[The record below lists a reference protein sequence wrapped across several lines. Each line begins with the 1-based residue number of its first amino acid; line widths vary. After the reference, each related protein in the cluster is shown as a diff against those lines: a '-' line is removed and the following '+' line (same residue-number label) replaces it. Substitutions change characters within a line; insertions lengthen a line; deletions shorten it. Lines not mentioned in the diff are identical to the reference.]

1 MNNIIE
7 SVFKELI
14 DKGVLIVEKQQPEET
29 ESKGEGGVRTVLK
42 LPKFKINEKN
52 WGTKLDTEDRAIIE
66 QIGANLEGDDPLSRI
81 DYVNN
86 FLEQQSEIKGDI
98 TVGKVMGTLMFL
110 DIFASIVYEFNA
122 SVAGFLFEAMFAG
135 IFEGE
140 QIEAKLGGGEAGTTD
155 VVLYVGKGTS
165 KKGVEYSFKLLGKGA
180 TTIQGSAADILSGIR
195 KARDAKEVYLIG
207 LKSEDSK
214 KVMTIDFYEFDVT
227 KETWFDWIGAP
238 VKDKVPDIRE
248 FEFVFGSEESPEF
261 VKLPAAAKK
270 NVGKM
275 IDGEFVIKPTKPTK
289 VDFKSKSKE
298 EQEQIN
304 QAIKDYADD
313 TSEELFYATRWNKSK
328 LSFTDEQGNPVEML
342 IQGQKYKGKVL
353 LGTKLGFK
361 RSQNYEDLY
370 GPYLKEGAFEA
381 EVEGEKYTNFNDY
394 VASGA
399 YVKDDK
405 FFDRLALLPA
415 FQGGRG
421 TKQFIVRQSYLES
434 KGEGVRGPNTVTLDR
449 EKFQQAAAR
458 YTDVIGDK
466 IYRVFTDM
474 ANLVEDVSGY
484 YLGNTVKERFEMG
497 LAAKEEAERLAKSTE
512 ENFKEIEVE
521 EDTRKA
527 LEKGAR
533 RRAASRSGFD
543 TGAGFYGGGPSG
555 LEESKVI
562 DLNDFSEKILENIKK
577 TP

>member
-14 DKGVLIVEKQQPEET
+14 DKGVLIVEKKQPEET

-86 FLEQQSEIKGDI
+86 FLESQSEIKGDI

-195 KARDAKEVYLIG
+195 KASDAKEVYLIG

-261 VKLPAAAKK
+261 VKLPTAAKK
-270 NVGKM
+270 NVGKR
-275 IDGEFVIKPTKPTK
+275 IDGEFVIKPTRKGS
-289 VDFKSKSKE
+289 KSKSSE
-298 EQEQIN
+298 EQKQIE

-313 TSEELFYATRWNKSK
+313 TSEELFYTTRWNKSK

-361 RSQNYEDLY
+361 RSKNYVDLY

-381 EVEGEKYTNFNDY
+381 EVEGEKYTNFDDY

-415 FQGGRG
+415 FQGGKG
-421 TKQFIVRQSYLES
+421 TQQFIVRQSYLES

-458 YTDVIGDK
+458 YTNVIGDK

-521 EDTRKA
+521 EETRKA
-527 LEKGAR
+527 LEKSAY
-533 RRAASRSGFD
+533 RRAARR
-543 TGAGFYGGGPSG
+543 GATSVGTISDVPIQGRQ
-555 LEESKVI
+555 EEAKVI
-562 DLNDFSEKILENIKK
+562 DLNDFSKKILENIKK
-577 TP
+577 TS

>member
-14 DKGVLIVEKQQPEET
+14 DKGVLVVEKKQAEET
-29 ESKGEGGVRTVLK
+29 ESKGEGGVKTVLK

-81 DYVNN
+81 DYVNR
-86 FLEQQSEIKGDI
+86 FLESQSEIKGDI

-155 VVLYVGKGTS
+155 VVLYVGKGKS

-195 KARDAKEVYLIG
+195 KASDAKEVYLIG

-214 KVMTIDFYEFDVT
+214 NVMTIDFYEFDVT

-261 VKLPAAAKK
+261 VKLPVAAKK

-275 IDGEFVIKPTKPTK
+275 IDGEFVIKPTR
-289 VDFKSKSKE
+289 VGFRSKSPE

-304 QAIKDYADD
+304 QAIKDYEDD
-313 TSEELFYATRWNKSK
+313 TSEELFYTNKWSKAK
-328 LSFTDEQGNPVEML
+328 LSFTDEQDNPVEML
-342 IQGQKYKGKVL
+342 IQGQKYKGEAS

-361 RSQNYEDLY
+361 KSQNYVELY

-381 EVEGEKYTNFNDY
+381 EVEGEKYTNFDDY

-399 YVKDDK
+399 YVKDDR

-415 FQGGRG
+415 FQGGKG
-421 TKQFIVRQSYLES
+421 TRQFIVRQSYLES

-449 EKFQQAAAR
+449 DKFQQAAAR
-458 YTDVIGDK
+458 YTNVVGDK

-484 YLGNTVKERFEMG
+484 YLGNTVKERYEMG

-512 ENFKEIEVE
+512 ENFKEVEVE
-521 EDTRKA
+521 EETRKA
-527 LEKGAR
+527 LEKSAR
-533 RRAASRSGFD
+533 RRAARR
-543 TGAGFYGGGPSG
+543 GATSIGTMSDVPIQGRQ
-555 LEESKVI
+555 EEAKVI
-562 DLNDFSEKILENIKK
+562 DLNDFSKKILENIKK

>member
-122 SVAGFLFEAMFAG
+122 AVAGFLFEAMFAG

-155 VVLYVGKGTS
+155 VVLYVGKGKS
-165 KKGVEYSFKLLGKGA
+165 KKGVEYSFKLLGEGA
-180 TTIQGSAADILSGIR
+180 TIIQGSASDILSGIK
-195 KARDAKEVYLIG
+195 KASDAKEVYLIG
-207 LKSEDSK
+207 LKREDSK
-214 KVMTIDFYEFDVT
+214 KVMSIDFYEFDVT
-227 KETWFDWIGAP
+227 QQTWFDWIGTVNPRKNIKEPIYGEVEFTIDDAPILKDKTRLATSQYNAKVINDEVVLMPRSGSKARKTFDAAPEELTRVFKINPEVLQEPHNLQHVNGTP
-238 VKDKVPDIRE
+238 VKEGEYLIPGDKYRVNGIKE
-248 FEFVFGSEESPEF
+248 
-261 VKLPAAAKK
+261 VK
-270 NVGKM
+270 
-275 IDGEFVIKPTKPTK
+275 IKPNYY
-289 VDFKSKSKE
+289 DQSS
-298 EQEQIN
+298 N
-304 QAIKDYADD
+304 
-313 TSEELFYATRWNKSK
+313 FYK
-328 LSFTDEQGNPVEML
+328 
-342 IQGQKYKGKVL
+342 
-353 LGTKLGFK
+353 
-361 RSQNYEDLY
+361 LY
-370 GPYLKEGAFEA
+370 GPLLEKGSFNHTTSEGKTFTDFTE
-381 EVEGEKYTNFNDY
+381 Y
-394 VASGA
+394 VSSGA
-399 YVKDDK
+399 YKTDTK
-405 FFDRLALLPA
+405 FFKMLEDAPLPA
-415 FQGGRG
+415 FKGGKGAGQFTVTQNYMKNKAG
-421 TKQFIVRQSYLES
+421 T
-434 KGEGVRGPNTVTLDR
+434 RGPNTVTLDR

-458 YTDVIGDK
+458 YTNVIGDK
-466 IYRVFTDM
+466 IYEVFTDM

-521 EDTRKA
+521 EETRKA
-527 LEKGAR
+527 LEKSAR

-543 TGAGFYGGGPSG
+543 TGAGKYGGF
-555 LEESKVI
+555 EESKVV
-562 DLNDFSEKILENIKK
+562 DLNHFSKKILENIKK

>member
-14 DKGVLIVEKQQPEET
+14 DKGVLVVEKKQAEET
-29 ESKGEGGVRTVLK
+29 ESKGEGGVKTVLK

-81 DYVNN
+81 DYVNR
-86 FLEQQSEIKGDI
+86 FLESQSEIKGDI

-155 VVLYVGKGTS
+155 VVLYVGKGKS

-195 KARDAKEVYLIG
+195 KASDAKEVYLIG

-214 KVMTIDFYEFDVT
+214 NVMTIDFYEFDVT

-275 IDGEFVIKPTKPTK
+275 IDGEFVIKPTK
-289 VDFKSKSKE
+289 VGFKSKSPE

-313 TSEELFYATRWNKSK
+313 TSEELFYTNKWSKAK
-328 LSFTDEQGNPVEML
+328 LSFTDEQDNPVEML
-342 IQGQKYKGKVL
+342 IQGQKYKGKAS

-361 RSQNYEDLY
+361 KSQNYVELY

-381 EVEGEKYTNFNDY
+381 EVEGEKYTNFDDY

-399 YVKDDK
+399 YVKDDR

-415 FQGGRG
+415 FQGGKG
-421 TKQFIVRQSYLES
+421 TRQFIVRQSYLES

-449 EKFQQAAAR
+449 DKFQQAAAR
-458 YTDVIGDK
+458 YTNVVGDK

-484 YLGNTVKERFEMG
+484 YLGSTVKERYEMG
-497 LAAKEEAERLAKSTE
+497 LAAKEEAGRLAKSTE

-527 LEKGAR
+527 LEKSAR
-533 RRAASRSGFD
+533 RRAARR
-543 TGAGFYGGGPSG
+543 GATSIGTMSDVPIQGRQ
-555 LEESKVI
+555 EEAKVI
-562 DLNDFSEKILENIKK
+562 DLNDFSKKILENIKK

>member
-14 DKGVLIVEKQQPEET
+14 DKGVLIVEKKQPEET
-29 ESKGEGGVRTVLK
+29 ESKGEGGVKTVLK

-81 DYVNN
+81 DYVNR
-86 FLEQQSEIKGDI
+86 FLESQSEIKGDI

-155 VVLYVGKGTS
+155 VVLYVGKGKS

-195 KARDAKEVYLIG
+195 KASDAKEVYLIG

-214 KVMTIDFYEFDVT
+214 NVMTIDFYEFDVT

-261 VKLPAAAKK
+261 VKLPVAAKK

-275 IDGEFVIKPTKPTK
+275 IDGEFVIKPTR
-289 VDFKSKSKE
+289 VGFKSKSPE

-304 QAIKDYADD
+304 QAIKDYEDN
-313 TSEELFYATRWNKSK
+313 TSEELFYTNKWSKAK
-328 LSFTDEQGNPVEML
+328 LSFTDEQDNPVEML
-342 IQGQKYKGKVL
+342 IQGQKYKGKAS

-361 RSQNYEDLY
+361 KSQNYVELY

-381 EVEGEKYTNFNDY
+381 EVEGEKYTNFDDY

-399 YVKDDK
+399 YVKDDR

-415 FQGGRG
+415 FQGGKG
-421 TKQFIVRQSYLES
+421 TRQFIVRQSYLES

-458 YTDVIGDK
+458 YTNVIGDK
-466 IYRVFTDM
+466 IYKVFTDM

-484 YLGNTVKERFEMG
+484 YLGNTVKERYEMG

-527 LEKGAR
+527 LEKSAR
-533 RRAASRSGFD
+533 RRAARR
-543 TGAGFYGGGPSG
+543 GATSIGTMSDVPIQGRQ
-555 LEESKVI
+555 EEAKVI
-562 DLNDFSEKILENIKK
+562 DLNDFSKKILENIKK

>member
-14 DKGVLIVEKQQPEET
+14 DKGVLVVEKKQAEET
-29 ESKGEGGVRTVLK
+29 ESKGEGGVKTVLK

-81 DYVNN
+81 DYVNR
-86 FLEQQSEIKGDI
+86 FLESQSEIKGNI

-155 VVLYVGKGTS
+155 VVLYVGKGKS

-195 KARDAKEVYLIG
+195 KASDAKEVYLIG

-214 KVMTIDFYEFDVT
+214 NVMTIDFYEFDVT

-261 VKLPAAAKK
+261 VKLPVAAKK

-275 IDGEFVIKPTKPTK
+275 IDGEFVIKPTR
-289 VDFKSKSKE
+289 VGFRSKSPE

-304 QAIKDYADD
+304 QAIKDYEDD
-313 TSEELFYATRWNKSK
+313 TSEELFYTNKWSKAK
-328 LSFTDEQGNPVEML
+328 LSFTDEQDNPVEML
-342 IQGQKYKGKVL
+342 IQGQKYKGEAS

-361 RSQNYEDLY
+361 KSQNYVELY

-381 EVEGEKYTNFNDY
+381 EVEGEKYTNFDDY

-399 YVKDDK
+399 YVKDDR

-415 FQGGRG
+415 FQGGKG
-421 TKQFIVRQSYLES
+421 TRQFIVRQSYLES

-449 EKFQQAAAR
+449 DKFQQAAAR
-458 YTDVIGDK
+458 YTNVVGDK

-484 YLGNTVKERFEMG
+484 YLGNTVKERYEMG

-512 ENFKEIEVE
+512 ENFKEVEVE
-521 EDTRKA
+521 EETRKA
-527 LEKGAR
+527 LEKSAR
-533 RRAASRSGFD
+533 RRAARR
-543 TGAGFYGGGPSG
+543 GATSIGTMSDVPIQGRQ
-555 LEESKVI
+555 EEAKVI
-562 DLNDFSEKILENIKK
+562 DLNDFSKKILENIKK

>member
-14 DKGVLIVEKQQPEET
+14 DKGVLIVETDQPEEA

-81 DYVNN
+81 DYVNR
-86 FLEQQSEIKGDI
+86 FLESQSEIKGDI

-155 VVLYVGKGTS
+155 VVLYVGKGKS
-165 KKGVEYSFKLLGKGA
+165 KKGVEYSFKLLGEGA
-180 TTIQGSAADILSGIR
+180 TIIQGSASDILSGIK
-195 KARDAKEVYLIG
+195 KASDAKEVYLIG

-214 KVMTIDFYEFDVT
+214 KVMSIDFYEFDVT
-227 KETWFDWIGAP
+227 QQTWFDWIGTVNPRKNIKEPIYGEVEFTIDSAP
-238 VKDKVPDIRE
+238 ILKDKVGLAISKYNAKVINDEVVLMPRSGSKARKAFNADPEELIK
-248 FEFVFGSEESPEF
+248 VFKVNPEALQEPHNLQHVNGTP
-261 VKLPAAAKK
+261 VKE
-270 NVGKM
+270 
-275 IDGEFVIKPTKPTK
+275 GEYLIPGEKYKVNGIKEIKIKPNYY
-289 VDFKSKSKE
+289 DQSS
-298 EQEQIN
+298 N
-304 QAIKDYADD
+304 
-313 TSEELFYATRWNKSK
+313 FYK
-328 LSFTDEQGNPVEML
+328 
-342 IQGQKYKGKVL
+342 
-353 LGTKLGFK
+353 
-361 RSQNYEDLY
+361 LY
-370 GPYLKEGAFEA
+370 GPLLKKGAFNHTTS
-381 EVEGEKYTNFNDY
+381 EGKTFTDFTEY
-394 VASGA
+394 VASDA
-399 YVKDDK
+399 YKTDTK
-405 FFDRLALLPA
+405 FFKMLEAAPLPA
-415 FQGGRG
+415 FKGGKGAGQFTITQNYMKKKAG
-421 TKQFIVRQSYLES
+421 T
-434 KGEGVRGPNTVTLDR
+434 RGPKTVILDR
-449 EKFQQAAAR
+449 DKFQQAAAR

-543 TGAGFYGGGPSG
+543 TGAGFYGGGPG
-555 LEESKVI
+555 ESKVV
-562 DLNDFSEKILENIKK
+562 DLNDFSKKILENIKK

>member
-14 DKGVLIVEKQQPEET
+14 DKGVLVVEKKQPEET
-29 ESKGEGGVRTVLK
+29 ESKGEGGVKTVLK

-81 DYVNN
+81 DYVNR
-86 FLEQQSEIKGDI
+86 FLESQSEIKGDI

-155 VVLYVGKGTS
+155 VVLYVGKGKS

-195 KARDAKEVYLIG
+195 KASDAKEVYLIG

-214 KVMTIDFYEFDVT
+214 NVMTIDFYEFDVT

-275 IDGEFVIKPTKPTK
+275 IDGEFVIKPTR
-289 VDFKSKSKE
+289 VGFKSKSPE

-304 QAIKDYADD
+304 QAIKDYEDD
-313 TSEELFYATRWNKSK
+313 TSEELFYTNKWSKAK
-328 LSFTDEQGNPVEML
+328 LSFTDEQDNPVEML
-342 IQGQKYKGKVL
+342 IQGQKYKGKAL

-361 RSQNYEDLY
+361 KSQNYVELY

-381 EVEGEKYTNFNDY
+381 EVEGEKYTNFDDY

-399 YVKDDK
+399 YVKDDR

-415 FQGGRG
+415 FQGGKG
-421 TKQFIVRQSYLES
+421 TRQFIVRQSYLES

-449 EKFQQAAAR
+449 DKFQQAAAR
-458 YTDVIGDK
+458 YTNVVGDK

-484 YLGNTVKERFEMG
+484 YLGNTVKERYEMG

-527 LEKGAR
+527 LEKSAR
-533 RRAASRSGFD
+533 RRAARR
-543 TGAGFYGGGPSG
+543 GATSIGTMSDVPIQGRQ
-555 LEESKVI
+555 EEAKVI
-562 DLNDFSEKILENIKK
+562 DLNDFSKKILENIKK

>member
-14 DKGVLIVEKQQPEET
+14 DKGVLIVEKKQPEET
-29 ESKGEGGVRTVLK
+29 ESKGEGGVKTVLK

-81 DYVNN
+81 DYVNR
-86 FLEQQSEIKGDI
+86 FLESQSEIKGDI

-155 VVLYVGKGTS
+155 VVLYVGKGKS

-195 KARDAKEVYLIG
+195 KASDAKEVYLIG

-214 KVMTIDFYEFDVT
+214 NVMTIDFYEFDVT

-248 FEFVFGSEESPEF
+248 FEFVFGSEDSPEL
-261 VKLPAAAKK
+261 VKLPVAAKK

-275 IDGEFVIKPTKPTK
+275 IDGEFVIKPTR
-289 VDFKSKSKE
+289 VGFKSKSPE

-313 TSEELFYATRWNKSK
+313 TSEELFYTNKWSKAK
-328 LSFTDEQGNPVEML
+328 LSFTDEQDNPVEML
-342 IQGQKYKGKVL
+342 IQGQKYKGKAL

-361 RSQNYEDLY
+361 KSQNYVELY

-381 EVEGEKYTNFNDY
+381 EVEGEKYTNFDDY

-399 YVKDDK
+399 YVKDDR

-415 FQGGRG
+415 FQGGKG
-421 TKQFIVRQSYLES
+421 TRQFIVRQSYLES

-458 YTDVIGDK
+458 YTNVIGDK
-466 IYRVFTDM
+466 IYKVFTDM

-484 YLGNTVKERFEMG
+484 YLGNTVKERYEMG

-527 LEKGAR
+527 LEKSAR
-533 RRAASRSGFD
+533 RRAARR
-543 TGAGFYGGGPSG
+543 GATSIGTMSDVPIQGRQ
-555 LEESKVI
+555 EEAKVI
-562 DLNDFSEKILENIKK
+562 DLNDFSKKILENIKK

>member
-14 DKGVLIVEKQQPEET
+14 DKGVLIVEKKQPEET
-29 ESKGEGGVRTVLK
+29 ESKGEGGVKTVLK

-81 DYVNN
+81 DYVNR
-86 FLEQQSEIKGDI
+86 FLESQSEIKGDI

-155 VVLYVGKGTS
+155 VVLYVGKGKS

-195 KARDAKEVYLIG
+195 KASDAKEVYLIG

-214 KVMTIDFYEFDVT
+214 NVMTIDFYEFDVT

-275 IDGEFVIKPTKPTK
+275 IDGEFVIKPTK
-289 VDFKSKSKE
+289 VGFKSKSPE

-313 TSEELFYATRWNKSK
+313 TSEELFYTNKWSKAK
-328 LSFTDEQGNPVEML
+328 LSFTDEQDNPVEML
-342 IQGQKYKGKVL
+342 IQGQKYKGKAS

-361 RSQNYEDLY
+361 KSQNYVELY

-381 EVEGEKYTNFNDY
+381 EVEGEKYTNFDDY

-399 YVKDDK
+399 YVKDDR

-415 FQGGRG
+415 FQGGKG
-421 TKQFIVRQSYLES
+421 TRQFIVRQSYLES

-458 YTDVIGDK
+458 YTNVIGDK
-466 IYRVFTDM
+466 IYKVFTDM

-484 YLGNTVKERFEMG
+484 YLGNTVKERYEMG

-527 LEKGAR
+527 LEKSAR
-533 RRAASRSGFD
+533 RRAARR
-543 TGAGFYGGGPSG
+543 GATSIGTMSDVPIQGRQ
-555 LEESKVI
+555 EEAKVI
-562 DLNDFSEKILENIKK
+562 DLNDFSKKILENIKK

>member
-14 DKGVLIVEKQQPEET
+14 DKGVLIVEKKQPEET
-29 ESKGEGGVRTVLK
+29 ESKGEGGVKTVLK

-81 DYVNN
+81 DYVNR
-86 FLEQQSEIKGDI
+86 FLESQSEIKGDI

-155 VVLYVGKGTS
+155 VVLYVGKGKS

-195 KARDAKEVYLIG
+195 KASDAKEVYLIG

-214 KVMTIDFYEFDVT
+214 NVMTIDFYEFDVT

-275 IDGEFVIKPTKPTK
+275 IDGEFVIKPTK
-289 VDFKSKSKE
+289 VGFKSKSPE

-313 TSEELFYATRWNKSK
+313 TSEELFYTNKWSKAK
-328 LSFTDEQGNPVEML
+328 LSFTDEQDNPVEML
-342 IQGQKYKGKVL
+342 IQGQKYKGKAL

-361 RSQNYEDLY
+361 KSQNYVELY

-381 EVEGEKYTNFNDY
+381 EVEGEKYTNFDDY

-399 YVKDDK
+399 YVKDDR

-415 FQGGRG
+415 FQGGKG
-421 TKQFIVRQSYLES
+421 TRQFIVRQSYLES

-458 YTDVIGDK
+458 YTNVIGDK
-466 IYRVFTDM
+466 IYKVFTDM

-484 YLGNTVKERFEMG
+484 YLGNTVKERYEMG

-527 LEKGAR
+527 LEKSAR
-533 RRAASRSGFD
+533 RRAARR
-543 TGAGFYGGGPSG
+543 GATSIGTMSDVPIQGRQ
-555 LEESKVI
+555 EEAKVI
-562 DLNDFSEKILENIKK
+562 DLNDFSKKILENIKK

>member
-14 DKGVLIVEKQQPEET
+14 DKGVLIVEKKQPEET
-29 ESKGEGGVRTVLK
+29 ESKGEGGVKTVLK

-81 DYVNN
+81 DYVNR
-86 FLEQQSEIKGDI
+86 FLESQSEIKGDI

-155 VVLYVGKGTS
+155 VVLYVGKGKS

-195 KARDAKEVYLIG
+195 KASDAKEVYLIG

-214 KVMTIDFYEFDVT
+214 NVMTIDFYEFDVT

-275 IDGEFVIKPTKPTK
+275 IDGEFVIKPTK
-289 VDFKSKSKE
+289 VGFKSKSPE

-313 TSEELFYATRWNKSK
+313 TSEELFYTNKWSKAK
-328 LSFTDEQGNPVEML
+328 LSFTDEQDNPVEML
-342 IQGQKYKGKVL
+342 IQGQKYKGKAS

-361 RSQNYEDLY
+361 KSQNYVELY

-381 EVEGEKYTNFNDY
+381 EVEGEKYTNFDDY

-399 YVKDDK
+399 YVKDDR

-415 FQGGRG
+415 FQGGKG
-421 TKQFIVRQSYLES
+421 TRQFIVRQSYLES

-449 EKFQQAAAR
+449 DKFQQAAAR
-458 YTDVIGDK
+458 YTNVIGDK

-484 YLGNTVKERFEMG
+484 YLGNSVKERYEMG

-527 LEKGAR
+527 LEKSAR
-533 RRAASRSGFD
+533 RRAARR
-543 TGAGFYGGGPSG
+543 GATSIGTMSDVPIQGRQ
-555 LEESKVI
+555 EEAKVI
-562 DLNDFSEKILENIKK
+562 DLNDFSKKILENIKK

>member
-14 DKGVLIVEKQQPEET
+14 DKGVLIVEKKQPEET
-29 ESKGEGGVRTVLK
+29 ESKGEGGVKTVLK

-81 DYVNN
+81 DYVNR
-86 FLEQQSEIKGDI
+86 FLESQSEIKGDI

-155 VVLYVGKGTS
+155 VVLYVGKGKS

-195 KARDAKEVYLIG
+195 KASDAKEVYLIG

-214 KVMTIDFYEFDVT
+214 NVMTIDFYEFDVT

-261 VKLPAAAKK
+261 VKLPVAAKK

-275 IDGEFVIKPTKPTK
+275 IDGEFVIKPTK
-289 VDFKSKSKE
+289 VGFKSKSPE

-313 TSEELFYATRWNKSK
+313 TSEELFYTNKWSKAK
-328 LSFTDEQGNPVEML
+328 LSFTDEQDNPVEML
-342 IQGQKYKGKVL
+342 IQGQKYKGKAS

-361 RSQNYEDLY
+361 KSQNYVELY

-381 EVEGEKYTNFNDY
+381 EVEGEKYTNFDDY

-399 YVKDDK
+399 YVKDDR

-415 FQGGRG
+415 FQGGKG
-421 TKQFIVRQSYLES
+421 TRQFIVRQSYLES

-449 EKFQQAAAR
+449 DKFQQAAAR
-458 YTDVIGDK
+458 YTNVIGDK

-484 YLGNTVKERFEMG
+484 YLGSTVKERYEMG
-497 LAAKEEAERLAKSTE
+497 LAAKEEAGRLAKSTE

-527 LEKGAR
+527 LEKSAR
-533 RRAASRSGFD
+533 RRAARR
-543 TGAGFYGGGPSG
+543 GATSIGTMSDVPIQGRQ
-555 LEESKVI
+555 EEAKVI
-562 DLNDFSEKILENIKK
+562 DLNDFSKKILENIKK

>member
-14 DKGVLIVEKQQPEET
+14 DKGVLIVEKKQPEET
-29 ESKGEGGVRTVLK
+29 ESKGEGGVKTVLK

-81 DYVNN
+81 DYVNR
-86 FLEQQSEIKGDI
+86 FLESQSEIKGDI

-155 VVLYVGKGTS
+155 VVLYVGKGKS

-195 KARDAKEVYLIG
+195 KASDAKEVYLIG

-214 KVMTIDFYEFDVT
+214 NVMTIDFYEFDVT

-275 IDGEFVIKPTKPTK
+275 IDGEFVIKPTK
-289 VDFKSKSKE
+289 VGFKSKSPE

-313 TSEELFYATRWNKSK
+313 TSEELFYTNKWSKAK
-328 LSFTDEQGNPVEML
+328 LSFTDEQDNPVEML
-342 IQGQKYKGKVL
+342 IQGQKYKGKAL

-361 RSQNYEDLY
+361 KSQNYVELY

-381 EVEGEKYTNFNDY
+381 EVEGEKYTNFDDY

-399 YVKDDK
+399 YVKDDR

-415 FQGGRG
+415 FQGGKG
-421 TKQFIVRQSYLES
+421 TRQFIVRQSYLES

-449 EKFQQAAAR
+449 DKFQQAAAR
-458 YTDVIGDK
+458 YTNVIGDK

-484 YLGNTVKERFEMG
+484 YLGNSVKERYEMG

-527 LEKGAR
+527 LEKSAR
-533 RRAASRSGFD
+533 RRAARR
-543 TGAGFYGGGPSG
+543 GATSIGTMSDVPIQGRQ
-555 LEESKVI
+555 EEAKVI
-562 DLNDFSEKILENIKK
+562 DLNDFSKKILENIKK

>member
-14 DKGVLIVEKQQPEET
+14 DKGVLIVEKKQPEET

-86 FLEQQSEIKGDI
+86 FLESQSEIKGDI

-195 KARDAKEVYLIG
+195 KASDAKEVYLIG

-261 VKLPAAAKK
+261 VKLPTAAKK
-270 NVGKM
+270 NVGKR
-275 IDGEFVIKPTKPTK
+275 IDGEFVIKPTRKGS
-289 VDFKSKSKE
+289 KSKSSE
-298 EQEQIN
+298 EQKQIE

-313 TSEELFYATRWNKSK
+313 TSEELFYTTRWNKSK

-361 RSQNYEDLY
+361 RSKNYVDLY

-381 EVEGEKYTNFNDY
+381 EVEGEKYTNFDDY

-415 FQGGRG
+415 FQGGKG
-421 TKQFIVRQSYLES
+421 TQQFIVRQSYLES

-458 YTDVIGDK
+458 YTNVIGDK

-527 LEKGAR
+527 LEKSAY
-533 RRAASRSGFD
+533 RRAARR
-543 TGAGFYGGGPSG
+543 GATSVGTISDVPIQGRQ
-555 LEESKVI
+555 EEAKVI
-562 DLNDFSEKILENIKK
+562 DLNDFSKKILENIKK
-577 TP
+577 TS

>member
-14 DKGVLIVEKQQPEET
+14 DKGVLIVEKKQPEET
-29 ESKGEGGVRTVLK
+29 ESKGEGGVKTVLK

-81 DYVNN
+81 DYVNR
-86 FLEQQSEIKGDI
+86 FLESQSEIKGNI

-155 VVLYVGKGTS
+155 VVLYVGKGKS

-195 KARDAKEVYLIG
+195 KASDAKEVYLIG

-214 KVMTIDFYEFDVT
+214 NVMTIDFYEFDVT

-248 FEFVFGSEESPEF
+248 FEFVFGSEDSPEF
-261 VKLPAAAKK
+261 VKLPVAAKK

-275 IDGEFVIKPTKPTK
+275 IDGEFVIKPTR
-289 VDFKSKSKE
+289 VGFKSKSPE

-304 QAIKDYADD
+304 QAIKDYEDD
-313 TSEELFYATRWNKSK
+313 TSEELFYTNKWSKAK
-328 LSFTDEQGNPVEML
+328 LSFTDEQDNPVEML
-342 IQGQKYKGKVL
+342 IQGQKYKGKAS

-361 RSQNYEDLY
+361 KSQNYVELY

-381 EVEGEKYTNFNDY
+381 EVEGEKYTNFDDY

-399 YVKDDK
+399 YVKDDR

-415 FQGGRG
+415 FQGGKG
-421 TKQFIVRQSYLES
+421 TRQFIVRQSYLES

-449 EKFQQAAAR
+449 DKFQQAAAR
-458 YTDVIGDK
+458 YTNVIGDK

-484 YLGNTVKERFEMG
+484 YLGSTVKERYEMG

-521 EDTRKA
+521 EDTRRA
-527 LEKGAR
+527 LEKSAR
-533 RRAASRSGFD
+533 RRAARR
-543 TGAGFYGGGPSG
+543 GATSVGTMSDVPIQGRQ
-555 LEESKVI
+555 EEAKVI
-562 DLNDFSEKILENIKK
+562 DLSDFSKKILENIKK

>member
-29 ESKGEGGVRTVLK
+29 ESKGEGGVKTVLK

-81 DYVNN
+81 DYVNR
-86 FLEQQSEIKGDI
+86 FLESQSEIKGDI

-155 VVLYVGKGTS
+155 VVLYVGKGKS

-195 KARDAKEVYLIG
+195 KASDAKEVYLIG

-261 VKLPAAAKK
+261 VKLPTAAKK

-275 IDGEFVIKPTKPTK
+275 IDGEFVIKPTDAGNK
-289 VDFKSKSKE
+289 
-298 EQEQIN
+298 
-304 QAIKDYADD
+304 QAIKDYTDD
-313 TSEELFYATRWNKSK
+313 TSEELFYTTRWNKSK
-328 LSFTDEQGNPVEML
+328 LSFTDEQDNPVEML

-353 LGTKLGFK
+353 LGSKLGFK
-361 RSQNYEDLY
+361 RSKNYVDLY

-381 EVEGEKYTNFNDY
+381 EVEGEKYTNFDDY
-394 VASGA
+394 VASRA

-415 FQGGRG
+415 FQGGKG
-421 TKQFIVRQSYLES
+421 TQQFLVRQSYLES

-458 YTDVIGDK
+458 YTNVIGDK

-497 LAAKEEAERLAKSTE
+497 LAAKEEAGRLAKSTE

-527 LEKGAR
+527 LEKSAY
-533 RRAASRSGFD
+533 RRAARR
-543 TGAGFYGGGPSG
+543 GATSVGTISDVPIQGRQ
-555 LEESKVI
+555 EEAKVI
-562 DLNDFSEKILENIKK
+562 DLNDFSKKILENIKK
-577 TP
+577 TS